1 MNNVWKEVR
10 GSTAETVKDKEETKE
25 EYLEQDP
32 KMRLRLAG
40 SREGRRLVWLGVDG
54 RKGTVFRDG
63 VTRRHN

>member
-1 MNNVWKEVR
+1 M
-10 GSTAETVKDKEETKE
+10 KDKEETKE